1 MKRGECADFR
11 RKSAVCHHIA
21 HRSLPRY
28 IFFEM
33 SEILIPVVYSSL
45 HAPTGI
51 LYYTSII

>member
-1 MKRGECADFR
+1 
-11 RKSAVCHHIA
+11 
-21 HRSLPRY
+21 LPIVLFLA
-28 IFFEM
+28 IFLFEM